1 MAAPQALSINVGL
14 NQVTSNVFQADPL
27 FRCEDDATAMRDL
40 AKAAGFDVDFVFPT
54 TGKPGLLLGQDATL
68 ANVTATI
75 EDAAEALKLE
85 GGILLFTFAG
95 HGTFRVLEPDQS
107 EPDGQDE
114 TIVLTDH
121 MLLDNAWKN
130 DLWPQFG
137 ANVRAVAI
145 ADCCNSGGV
154 FTSLRMFAG
163 RLLHSLQRSMNAA
176 AGMLGLHA
184 ALFNFAPDRIRSISQ
199 AQRRIELESF
209 PEIYAE
215 QTAVP
220 SPPKSIVVPRI
231 MLAACGEN
239 ENAKE
244 GPTHGRFTEALLSV
258 WQAGAASPVP
268 GASLVFHNTYA
279 KFMDEIKS
287 KFSQSSQHPQ
297 LISEGQPD
305 FTNQHPF
312 SIK

>member
-1 MAAPQALSINVGL
+1 MAAPKALSINVGL
-14 NQVTSNVFQADPL
+14 NKVTSTVFQASPL
-27 FRCEDDATAMRDL
+27 LCCEADATAMRDL
-40 AKAAGFDVDFVFPT
+40 AKAAGFDVDFVFPSK
-54 TGKPGLLLGQDATL
+54 GKPGLLLGQDATL
-68 ANVTATI
+68 ENVTAAI
-75 EDAAEALKLE
+75 KDAAEALKLD
-85 GGILLFTFAG
+85 GGLFLFTFAG
-95 HGTFRVLEPDQS
+95 HGTFRVLEPGES

-114 TIVLTDH
+114 TTVLADH

-130 DLWPQFG
+130 DLWPRFG

-145 ADCCNSGGV
+145 ADCCNSRGV
-154 FTSLRMFAG
+154 FTSLSMFAG
-163 RLLHSLQRSMNAA
+163 RFLHSLQRSMNAI
-176 AGMLGLHA
+176 AGRLGLHA
-184 ALFNFAPDRIRSISQ
+184 RFNFAPDRIRSISQ
-199 AQRRIELESF
+199 RQRRIELKRF
-209 PEIYAE
+209 PKIYAE
-215 QTAVP
+215 QTAVS
-220 SPPKSIVVPRI
+220 SPTNSIVVPRI
-231 MLAACGEN
+231 VLAACGEN

-268 GASLVFHNTYA
+268 GASLVFHNTYD

-312 SIK
+312 SIN